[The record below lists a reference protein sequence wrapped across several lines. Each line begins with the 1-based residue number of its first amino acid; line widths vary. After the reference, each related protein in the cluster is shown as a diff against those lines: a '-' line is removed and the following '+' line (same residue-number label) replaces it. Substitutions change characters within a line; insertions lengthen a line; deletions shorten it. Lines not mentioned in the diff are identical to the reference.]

1 MVYGR
6 FTVRNAPADVDASVA
21 LYDEIWRRSS
31 EIVMAHGALLNDHHG
46 VGLKLAPDVPAQWGT
61 AWRVVQQIKEVLDP
75 AGISNP
81 GKLGL

>member
-6 FTVRNAPADVDASVA
+6 FTVRNPPGDVDASVA

-31 EIVMAHGALLNDHHG
+31 EIVLAHGALLNDHHG
-46 VGLKLAPDVPAQWGT
+46 VGLKLADDVAAQWGA
-61 AWRVVQQIKEVLDP
+61 AWKVMREIKRALDP